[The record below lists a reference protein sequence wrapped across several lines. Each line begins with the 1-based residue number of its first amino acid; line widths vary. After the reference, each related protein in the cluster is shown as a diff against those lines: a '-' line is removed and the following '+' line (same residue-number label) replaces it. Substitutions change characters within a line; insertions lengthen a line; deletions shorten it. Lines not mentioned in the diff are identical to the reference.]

1 MLILLFA
8 VPIGLGMIGFCPVA
22 VGRNPL
28 IVLQYDSIMKLICS
42 ICAFFS
48 VIWSVVGVYRHNAAL
63 RAAE

>member
-1 MLILLFA
+1 MLFLLFA
-8 VPIGLGMIGFCPVA
+8 VPIGLGMIGFYPVA

-28 IVLQYDSIMKLICS
+28 IVLQYDSIMNPIYS
-42 ICAFFS
+42 ICVFFS